1 MKESIKGAV
10 PQSCPEE
17 QPKAP
22 KVGVSTLAIRP
33 LGCTQ
38 FKVQPT
44 PLRVTVSKLGGKG
57 VREEARRRRWRD
69 PDREAVR
76 GKYDDDE
83 EEEAEK
89 VGENWRER
97 LVSASKAAIQR
108 KRFAGVEVHR
118 DNVEEPPPPAL
129 LPLLLVE
136 EERVGSTQS
145 GVEVLELRTLGRVKV
160 SP

>member
-1 MKESIKGAV
+1 VLKESIKGAL

-22 KVGVSTLAIRP
+22 KVGVSTLAMRP

-44 PLRVTVSKLGGKG
+44 PLRLTVNEEVGGKG

-76 GKYDDDE
+76 GKYEEEVE
-83 EEEAEK
+83 EEEEE

-97 LVSASKAAIQR
+97 LVSAS
-108 KRFAGVEVHR
+108 
-118 DNVEEPPPPAL
+118 
-129 LPLLLVE
+129 
-136 EERVGSTQS
+136 
-145 GVEVLELRTLGRVKV
+145 
-160 SP
+160 